1 MYYDSSGK
9 CQSRRLPDSSHKG
22 GMIHETARFPQ
33 TFGCRSPDRGCRGL
47 RRCPRGQRFFHTGGS
62 SGVQPGRTCQLRRP
76 RRGSQPDHQRGGR
89 HPAGG
94 AGAPDPGR
102 RGPRRLFY
110 PGDQRGGAGA
120 GLRGPGLDAV
130 GPGGGQAVH
139 RGAPRLQLPA
149 ARTGGRPSP
158 PAGRHHRGV
167 QHRLRRRAQLHPGAL
182 PGGAGARLYR
192 HRRRPDPGRERLD
205 GPAGGGR
212 RAPAEKLRGRSLCRL
227 RRLRGPLPLQG
238 PRDGGL
244 RRRHQKHLHR
254 LGQPGRQKLDPL
266 RRHRRQYVER
276 RTGRLSGGH
285 RGRGQVG
292 VRRAGPRGAD
302 RLSQRDEPPFGGL
315 RLRRQP
321 RRAGNGRHRHPG
333 LHRPTRWPWTRPA
346 STWSMPPP
354 ATKP

>member
-1 MYYDSSGK
+1 MDLSFCCRTPSPSSPHGSDPRPPRRSPHAAPGGFCVPAPEKPCPRRIFPDTEQAFDTASAMYYDSSGK

-33 TFGCRSPDRGCRGL
+33 TFGCRSPDRGCRSL
-47 RRCPRGQRFFHTGGS
+47 RRCPCGQRFFHTGGS
-62 SGVQPGRTCQLRRP
+62 SGVQPGRTRQLRRP

-102 RGPRRLFY
+102 RGSRRLFY

-149 ARTGGRPSP
+149 ARTGGRPGP

-205 GPAGGGR
+205 DPAGGGR
-212 RAPAEKLRGRSLCRL
+212 RAAAGKLRGRSLCRL
-227 RRLRGPLPLQG
+227 R
-238 PRDGGL
+238 
-244 RRRHQKHLHR
+244 
-254 LGQPGRQKLDPL
+254 
-266 RRHRRQYVER
+266 
-276 RTGRLSGGH
+276 
-285 RGRGQVG
+285 
-292 VRRAGPRGAD
+292 
-302 RLSQRDEPPFGGL
+302 
-315 RLRRQP
+315 
-321 RRAGNGRHRHPG
+321 
-333 LHRPTRWPWTRPA
+333 
-346 STWSMPPP
+346 
-354 ATKP
+354 